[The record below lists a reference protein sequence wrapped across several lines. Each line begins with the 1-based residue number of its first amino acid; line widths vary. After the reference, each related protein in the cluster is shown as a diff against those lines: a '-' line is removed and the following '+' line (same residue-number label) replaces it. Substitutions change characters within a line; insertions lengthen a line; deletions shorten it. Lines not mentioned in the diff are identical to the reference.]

1 MGVPEPVAVREER
14 SAGRGDP
21 RSWSEGGAES
31 ARAETKRQ
39 RARERQSGLN
49 RDTGPRASGPTE
61 GRKRGRAGGRTDRR
75 EDGAGQG
82 RAEAAPVSSRGR
94 GCSGRRWAGPGRPG

>member
-39 RARERQSGLN
+39 RARERQSGLSG
-49 RDTGPRASGPTE
+49 DTGPRASGPTE
-61 GRKRGRAGGRTDRR
+61 GRKRGRAGGRTD
-75 EDGAGQG
+75 GQTG
-82 RAEAAPVSSRGR
+82 RRGR
-94 GCSGRRWAGPGRPG
+94 AGPGGGGARLLAGPRLLRVAAARSLVL